1 MDVINK
7 NCKFHKYTRTVV
19 GFTLFMAKFVPAV
32 TIVLCLNVATFKVQ
46 TTNHANKHRGI
57 ARHLQGQLA

>member
-19 GFTLFMAKFVPAV
+19 GFTLFIAKFVPAV
-32 TIVLCLNVATFKVQ
+32 TIVLLLK
-46 TTNHANKHRGI
+46 
-57 ARHLQGQLA
+57 